1 MTEQAQSNDN
11 TFVGIM
17 IMKDGKWAPHS
28 KYDEK
33 TLGSALLKAK
43 ELDKDSDIEGVKV
56 MKISA
61 SKSIEDKEIWVSP
74 RSLARS
80 KAESASKLREG
91 ENQTR
96 QHLAEVYAARK
107 TGVRVK

>member
-1 MTEQAQSNDN
+1 MFDPPAMHCNSPYSLPGYA
-11 TFVGIM
+11 V
-17 IMKDGKWAPHS
+17 
-28 KYDEK
+28 
-33 TLGSALLKAK
+33 TLRF
-43 ELDKDSDIEGVKV
+43 IPV
-56 MKISA
+56 IA

-74 RSLARS
+74 RFQART
-80 KAESASKLREG
+80 KAESAAKLREG